1 MCFLNQGLH
10 IQLVMSTVLEKDGT
24 FERLHTLLLHAQGPS
39 GLASPIPALKDHQPE
54 VSAEIKQPRKPRAIS
69 RNANPSPNWSR
80 LDNFCT
86 FWKQNAR
93 SV

>member
-1 MCFLNQGLH
+1 
-10 IQLVMSTVLEKDGT
+10 MSTVLEKDGI
-24 FERLHTLLLHAQGPS
+24 FDPLDTLLSHVQGPS
-39 GLASPIPALKDHQPE
+39 GLASPIPDLKQHQLE
-54 VSAEIKQPRKPRAIS
+54 VSVKIKQPRKARVIS

-86 FWKQNAR
+86 LWKRNAR